1 MRTNPSIPRL
11 TPSPLTVL
19 RVTLALAA
27 GVLVSAGAVSAQ
39 TNLNLV
45 HAFASENGPA
55 HPSGPLIQATDG
67 NFYGTTFSGG
77 ASGFGTV
84 FKMTPDGTTY
94 ISQLWGL
101 GGDLRCSATSTETAR
116 RTSRRI
122 VPRTAAGTSCNRV
135 RTTPRLQATCG
146 VCRATSRCS
155 KAHRR
160 VRPHGKPGGET
171 RLPRAPVPMR
181 EGRQTRV

>member
-101 GGDLRCSATSTETAR
+101 GGDLPVLGDFDGDGKTDIAAYRPSNGGWYILQSSANYASSA
-116 RTSRRI
+116 SYVWGLPGD
-122 VPRTAAGTSCNRV
+122 VPLLKS
-135 RTTPRLQATCG
+135 P
-146 VCRATSRCS
+146 
-155 KAHRR
+155 
-160 VRPHGKPGGET
+160 
-171 RLPRAPVPMR
+171 
-181 EGRQTRV
+181 